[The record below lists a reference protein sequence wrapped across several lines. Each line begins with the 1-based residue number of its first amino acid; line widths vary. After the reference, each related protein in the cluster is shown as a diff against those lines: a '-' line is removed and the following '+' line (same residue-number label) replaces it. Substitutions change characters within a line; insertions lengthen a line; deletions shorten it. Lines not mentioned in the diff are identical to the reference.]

1 MNEQQRLMLG
11 VGLCILFW
19 FGYTKYLENR
29 YPDFNKSKSAQVAGS
44 EEAGGP
50 TGSPENSKAQMG
62 SIGQALSGGVAQ
74 EGSGS
79 GQVKAAIRSWSK
91 EKSTS
96 TLEKVIFQFNPN
108 RGGISSIQLRD
119 YPAETQK
126 NEAQSSAQYKE
137 LIDDVLKLHP
147 FIQSNSDEE
156 IAFKNFSAAKR
167 SGAGVVYGAT
177 VDAWKSTVEIQPN
190 QAGYAADINVSF
202 TNNSPQSRPLVA
214 GLRVQEAVRRMP
226 KAGGLLFSSAMY
238 DAKYWQAL
246 VHEQGNDYDREDFAK
261 ECNPKKAKTARSE
274 IATESQAEVQLAGFD
289 SRYFVKLV
297 RPVSG
302 KTDLRMERSYTPT
315 EKNCVLS
322 AILKNDLGNV
332 SSGQTVVVKYKG
344 YFGPKDDG
352 VVASVDPVMNSAV
365 QMGWFAFLAKPLLKI
380 LRMFH
385 SFLGNWGFA
394 IILLTVLLKLLFFPL
409 TRQAAVSAH
418 HMKKLQ
424 PEMKR
429 IQELHKDDR
438 QKMQSEMMQ
447 LYRTHKINPAQGCLP
462 ILPTIPVFL
471 AFWQMQMYAIDLRQ
485 APFIGWIKD
494 LSQAD
499 PYYIAPV
506 LLGVLMLVQMRMM
519 PNASADPMQKNI
531 MMIMPLVFTFAM
543 ISLPAGLVVYMI
555 ANTLITV
562 TQQHYIQRKL
572 AAAGS

>member
-19 FGYTKYLENR
+19 FGYTKYLEYQ
-29 YPDFNKSKSAQVAGS
+29 YPEFGKNKSIQLSKNSGEKNSEKSKNADGAPVATLSQGQDVS
-44 EEAGGP
+44 
-50 TGSPENSKAQMG
+50 SKNAVD
-62 SIGQALSGGVAQ
+62 S
-74 EGSGS
+74 
-79 GQVKAAIRSWSK
+79 VKPAAKQWSS

-96 TLEKVIFQFNPN
+96 TLEKAIYRFNPS
-108 RGGISSIQLRD
+108 RGGIASILLRD
-119 YPAETQK
+119 YPAEDLDPK
-126 NEAQSSAQYKE
+126 SDAPSSKYKE
-137 LIDDVLKLHP
+137 LVDDVLKLHP
-147 FIQSNSDEE
+147 FIQSTTDAE
-156 IAFKNFSAAKR
+156 INFKTFPVARR
-167 SGAGVVYGAT
+167 SGPGVVYGAT
-177 VDAWKSTVEIQPN
+177 VEGWRSTVEIQPSK
-190 QAGYAADINVSF
+190 QGYAADINVSF
-202 TNNSPQSRPLVA
+202 TNTTSQTQPLVA
-214 GLRVQEAVRRMP
+214 GMRVQEAVRRMP
-226 KAGGLLFSSAMY
+226 KAGGFLFSAAMY

-246 VHEQGNDYDREDFAK
+246 VHEQNDDYDREDFAK
-261 ECNPKKAKTARSE
+261 ECNPAKAKSVRSE
-274 IATESQAEVQLAGFD
+274 IAREKQAEVQFAGFD

-297 RPVSG
+297 RPENG
-302 KTDLRMERSYTPT
+302 KTDLQLERSVLPT

-322 AILKNDLGNV
+322 TVLKNDLGNL
-332 SSGQTVVVKYKG
+332 SPGETVVVKYKG
-344 YFGPKDDG
+344 YFGPKDDA
-352 VVASVDPVMNSAV
+352 VVASVDPVMNDAV
-365 QMGWFAFLAKPLLKI
+365 QMGWFAFLAKPLLKV

-409 TRQAAVSAH
+409 TKQAAVSAH
-418 HMKKLQ
+418 KMKKLQ

-429 IQELHKDDR
+429 VQEQFKDDR

-499 PYYIAPV
+499 PYYITPV
-506 LLGVLMLVQMRMM
+506 LLGLLMLVQMRMM
-519 PNASADPMQKNI
+519 PSASADPMQKNI

-555 ANTLITV
+555 ANTAITV
-562 TQQHYIQRKL
+562 GQQRYIQSKL
-572 AAAGS
+572 TAAGA